1 MTLKSDEMFEEK
13 LLVPKT
19 TWGIW
24 WILMRAVQSL
34 KICILVDYFCRK
46 YVMIQLKKDRWVAS
60 GKMTYGFK
68 NDKKFVEF
76 SHK

>member
-1 MTLKSDEMFEEK
+1 
-13 LLVPKT
+13 
-19 TWGIW
+19 
-24 WILMRAVQSL
+24 MRAVQSL

-68 NDKKFVEF
+68 NDKKFAEF